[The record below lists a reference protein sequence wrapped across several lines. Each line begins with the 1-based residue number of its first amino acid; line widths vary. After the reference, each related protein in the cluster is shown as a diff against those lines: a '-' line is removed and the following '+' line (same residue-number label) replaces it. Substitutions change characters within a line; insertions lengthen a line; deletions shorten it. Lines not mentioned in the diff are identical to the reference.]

1 MITSTNPGVR
11 VRTEAFARNKE
22 LYGKNV
28 AKFINEMARI
38 QVLIQTVFRLMSRE
52 PSVASLVSTAL
63 VQLSAIIA
71 IHVAR
76 SFEIPSDEVI
86 SYSELA
92 CHLAKDITKACEI
105 DEPLQ

>member
-22 LYGKNV
+22 LYGENA
-28 AKFINEMARI
+28 AKFIDEVAKA
-38 QVLIQTVFRLMSRE
+38 QVLIQAVVKRRPQE
-52 PSVASLVSTAL
+52 PTSAWVVSTAAT
-63 VQLSAIIA
+63 QLSAIIV

-76 SFEIPSDEVI
+76 RFEIHEDEVI

-92 CHLAKDITKACEI
+92 CYLAKDITKACEL